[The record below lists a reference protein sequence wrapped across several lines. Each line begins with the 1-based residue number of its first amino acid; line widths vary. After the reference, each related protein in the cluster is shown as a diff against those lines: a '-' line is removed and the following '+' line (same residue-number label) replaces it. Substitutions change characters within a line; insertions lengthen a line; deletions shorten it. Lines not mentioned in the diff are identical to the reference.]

1 MNLVIL
7 TKKGSGWPRPL
18 WIEVSIDLKYINK
31 IKEISKCIVNKGC
44 GNEVVGATG
53 VWHARRE
60 FINYKLEAVC
70 EREKVKFRLVNMD
83 SYNKVYSN
91 GILIDTLYKLNK
103 LSNNK
108 QRVFYSNDQP
118 VLMAIYYSTKKVSNS
133 Y

>member
-18 WIEVSIDLKYINK
+18 WIEVSIDLKYINR
-31 IKEISKCIVNKGC
+31 IKEISKCIVNKEG
-44 GNEVVGATG
+44 GNEVVGANG
-53 VWHARRE
+53 AWQARRE

-70 EREKVKFRLVNMD
+70 EREKVRFRLVDMD
-83 SYNKVYSN
+83 SNNKVYAN

-108 QRVFYSNDQP
+108 KRVFYSNDQP
-118 VLMAIYYSTKKVSNS
+118 VLMAIYYSTKKIRNN